1 MVILLFYRKF
11 NVSLIL
17 CKLYLIAYFNLFNHL
32 DSQNPTKILPRIGS
46 KGEHM
51 ANPSNLV

>member
-17 CKLYLIAYFNLFNHL
+17 CKFYLIAYFNLFNHL

-51 ANPSNLV
+51 ATPSNLE